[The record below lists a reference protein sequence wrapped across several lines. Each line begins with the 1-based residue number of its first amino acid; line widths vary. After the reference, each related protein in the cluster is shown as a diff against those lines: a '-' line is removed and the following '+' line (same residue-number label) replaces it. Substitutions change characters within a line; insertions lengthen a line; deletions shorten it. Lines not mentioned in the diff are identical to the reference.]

1 MSPITT
7 LAIAALL
14 AAACAGPAAAHA
26 KLVDSNP
33 AAGAAVPPPKQ
44 IVLRFNEKLEAKFSG
59 FDLSVGGAK
68 APVRTSVASD
78 GVTMIGAPAKPL
90 AAGAYKV
97 DWHAVT
103 ADGHRMQGSYAF
115 TVR

>member
-1 MSPITT
+1 MSPIKT
-7 LAIAALL
+7 LAAAALL
-14 AAACAGPAAAHA
+14 AVACAGQAAAHA
-26 KLVDSNP
+26 KLVESNP
-33 AAGAAVPPPKQ
+33 AASATVSAPKQ

-68 APVRTSVASD
+68 AAVKTSVASD
-78 GVTMIGAPAKPL
+78 GLTMIGAPAKPL
-90 AAGAYKV
+90 TAGAYKV

>member
-1 MSPITT
+1 MSPIKT
-7 LAIAALL
+7 LAAAALL
-14 AAACAGPAAAHA
+14 AMACAGPAAAHA
-26 KLVDSNP
+26 KLVASNP
-33 AAGAAVPPPKQ
+33 AASATVTAPKQ
-44 IVLRFNEKLEAKFSG
+44 IVLRFNEKLQAKFSG

-68 APVRTSVASD
+68 APVQTSVASD
-78 GVTMIGAPAKPL
+78 GVTLIGAPARPL

>member
-1 MSPITT
+1 MSPIKTF
-7 LAIAALL
+7 AAAALL
-14 AAACAGPAAAHA
+14 AAVCAGQAAAHA
-26 KLVDSNP
+26 KLVESNP
-33 AAGAAVPPPKQ
+33 AASATVAAPKQ

-59 FDLSVGGAK
+59 FDLSAGGAK
-68 APVRTSVASD
+68 AAVRTSVASD

-90 AAGAYKV
+90 TPGAYKV

-103 ADGHRMQGSYAF
+103 ADGHRMQGSYGF

>member
-1 MSPITT
+1 MSPIKSF
-7 LAIAALL
+7 AAAALL
-14 AAACAGPAAAHA
+14 SVACASQAAAHA
-26 KLVDSNP
+26 KLVESNP
-33 AAGAAVPPPKQ
+33 AASATVAAPKQ

-68 APVRTSVASD
+68 TPVKTSVGGD

-103 ADGHRMQGSYAF
+103 ADGHRMQGSYGF